1 MKKPEIKTLLEK
13 YYKGET
19 NLEEEGI
26 LIEYFSGKNID
37 SEFIS
42 DKEFFTFLIKEREN
56 QSSIEDLSEL
66 IWENIEEYEN
76 LNRHK
81 SLKNKTL
88 YRITLAIA
96 ASLIIAMVS
105 VSIFKYELFTRKNQI
120 QFTDTYNNPELAYI
134 EAKKALLFVSEKLNE
149 GTNHIENL
157 NSFEKGTKDLKLIE
171 NFDKGLNELKPVKSI
186 EVVNKYIKN
195 K

>member
-26 LIEYFSGKNID
+26 LIEYFAGKNID

-56 QSSIEDLSEL
+56 QSSIEDLSEP
-66 IWENIEEYEN
+66 IWKNIEEYEN

-81 SLKNKTL
+81 SLKNKIL

-134 EAKKALLFVSEKLNE
+134 EAKKALLFVSEKLNK